1 MIKKLL
7 LIAAASNIALI
18 SLSANADD
26 GYKGSWYVLPTASYV
41 MTGSDLKADKAIS
54 AALQSW

>member
-26 GYKGSWYVLPTASYV
+26 GYNGSWYVLSTASYV
-41 MTGSDLKADKAIS
+41 MTGSE
-54 AALQSW
+54 QSN

>member
-26 GYKGSWYVLPTASYV
+26 GYKGS
-41 MTGSDLKADKAIS
+41 
-54 AALQSW
+54 